1 MYLDALNDQLNKS
14 KKVLDIVDSKFEST
28 LTELKAVCK
37 SKTAVP
43 VDQVYVSKINTIN
56 YYNKMYITII

>member
-14 KKVLDIVDSKFEST
+14 KKVLDIVDKKFEST
-28 LTELKAVCK
+28 LSELKTVCK

-43 VDQVYVSKINTIN
+43 VDQVYVSLF
-56 YYNKMYITII
+56 NK

>member
-28 LTELKAVCK
+28 LAELKTVCK

-43 VDQVYVSKINTIN
+43 VDQVYVRILLP
-56 YYNKMYITII
+56 